1 MDRYALDLS
10 LKKVEALRAL
20 TDAPDWFQS
29 IIDRAATKKDD
40 VEKGN
45 VIWTHCFCHV
55 ERLEVTKRNAVTFEL
70 FKYDDK
76 KMSTDLSPKK
86 KQCLRCA
93 VECLFFIYNRT
104 KKWVF
109 VVYDSIYEK
118 TNVGYVLN
126 LYISCQIR

>member
-86 KQCLRCA
+86 KTVFTLCCGM
-93 VECLFFIYNRT
+93 FIFYLQPDQ
-104 KKWVF
+104 KVG
-109 VVYDSIYEK
+109 VCSI
-118 TNVGYVLN
+118 
-126 LYISCQIR
+126 

>member
-10 LKKVEALRAL
+10 LKKVEALQAL

-76 KMSTDLSPKK
+76 KKCKLILVQKK
-86 KQCLRCA
+86 TVFTSCSGM
-93 VECLFFIYNRT
+93 FIFYLQPDQ
-104 KKWVF
+104 KVG
-109 VVYDSIYEK
+109 VCSI
-118 TNVGYVLN
+118 
-126 LYISCQIR
+126 